1 MGVSERVDAFQR
13 RHRAA
18 AMPVAVVYKFVDDE
32 GVYLAAVLSYYGFV
46 SMFPLLLI
54 GVTILGFV
62 LHDDPAAQQAV
73 LTSALR
79 NFPVIGDQI
88 RDNVHS
94 LEGSVTALVVGFVV
108 ALYGAFGVT
117 HAAQY
122 TLNRVWAVPKAERPS
137 IQSVYGRGLLL
148 IVLVGMGVVL
158 SAAAALAADITGLGW
173 VVRVGGVAFAV
184 ALNIGL
190 YLLVYRLL
198 AARPLPVRRV
208 WVGAVTAGV
217 TWQLILSIGT
227 VLIATYLQGAS
238 ASYGFFGIVL
248 GLVAWIYVAASVF
261 VVCTEI
267 DAVLVQ
273 RLYPRSLFSMYP
285 DDRATTPADRRAY
298 ASYART
304 ERQKDYQ
311 TVDVSFDQPE
321 PPPRGG

>member
-1 MGVSERVDAFQR
+1 LGVSERLDDFQR
-13 RHRAA
+13 RHRWAA
-18 AMPVAVVYKFVDDE
+18 VPVAVGNKFVDDE
-32 GVYLAAVLSYYGFV
+32 GVYLAAALTYYGFV
-46 SMFPLLLI
+46 SMFPLLLM

-62 LHDDPAAQQAV
+62 LHDNPAAQQAV

-79 NFPVIGDQI
+79 NVPVIGDQL
-88 RDNVHS
+88 RENVHS

-108 ALYGAFGVT
+108 ALYGALGVT

-122 TLNRVWAVPKAERPS
+122 TLNRVWAVPKADRPT
-137 IQSVYGRGLLL
+137 IQSAYGRGLLL
-148 IVLVGMGVVL
+148 IVVAGMGVLL
-158 SAAAALAADITGLGW
+158 SATATMAAELTGLGW
-173 VVRVGGVAFAV
+173 LARVGGVAFAV

-190 YLLVYRLL
+190 FLLAYRLL

-217 TWQLILSIGT
+217 TWQLITIMGT
-227 VLIATYLQGAS
+227 HLVATWLQGAS
-238 ASYGFFGIVL
+238 ASYGLFGVVL
-248 GLVAWIYVAASVF
+248 GLLAWIYIAASVF
-261 VVCTEI
+261 VVCAEI

-273 RLYPRSLFSMYP
+273 RLYPRSLFSIYP

-311 TVDVSFDQPE
+311 TVDVSFDQPD
-321 PPPRGG
+321 PPDR